1 MPSEFY
7 TVEELADR
15 LKVSEQTIRLW
26 IRQGKLESYQF
37 GRAHRIPAEAFERFL
52 EQSKPHRTPSEDTE
66 GIRIPGLMLAA

>member
-7 TVEELADR
+7 TVEELADK

-37 GRAHRIPAEAFERFL
+37 GRAHRIPAESFERFL
-52 EQSKPHRTPSEDTE
+52 EQSKPQRAHGEDDE
-66 GIRIPGLMLAA
+66 EIVSPALALA